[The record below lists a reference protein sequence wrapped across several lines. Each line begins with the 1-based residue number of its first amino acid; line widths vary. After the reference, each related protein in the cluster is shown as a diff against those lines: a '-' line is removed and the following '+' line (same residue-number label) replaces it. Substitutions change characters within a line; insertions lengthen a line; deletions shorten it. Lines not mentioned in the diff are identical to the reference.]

1 MRDDFDSEDAS
12 EDYEVGYGKPPKNSQ
27 FKKGFSGN
35 PFGRPKKTP
44 NLELELIRQLKTKVT
59 LTDKKGKR
67 RAVTKFEI
75 LAKQLVNRAASGSF
89 RETRL
94 LIALLPNAI
103 EKAEKL
109 NQGVGAKD
117 LTDDQLAAI
126 ICADDPAIAA
136 REAQLGIRTTVGA
149 RARKK

>member
-35 PFGRPKKTP
+35 PLGRPKKMP
-44 NLELELIRQLKTKVT
+44 NLEVELIRQLGTK
-59 LTDKKGKR
+59 LIINENGKR
-67 RAVTKFEI
+67 RAITKFEI
-75 LAKQLVNRAASGSF
+75 LAKQLVNAAAAGKF

-103 EKAEKL
+103 EKAGKL
-109 NQGVGAKD
+109 NQPVYAKD
-117 LTDDQLAAI
+117 LTDDQLAELI
-126 ICADDPAIAA
+126 LRDDPAIAA

-149 RARKK
+149 RTPKT